1 MAASSPAMIPQTAK
15 VLPEPSAIEMLK
27 AAPKVKI
34 RVHETGDPNE
44 RKDVYVGVNGVGY
57 MIRRGQNVDVP
68 IPVAKV
74 LEDSIQEV
82 YEFDDEGRR
91 MTSRNA
97 QKYPFTYI

>member
-1 MAASSPAMIPQTAK
+1 MAAPSSMPIPQTAK
-15 VLPEPSAIEMLK
+15 VLPESSALEMLK

-57 MIRRGQNVDVP
+57 MIRRGENVEVP
-68 IPVAKV
+68 VPVAKV
-74 LEDSIQEV
+74 LETSIQEV
-82 YEFDDEGRR
+82 YEFDGEGRH

-97 QKYPFTYI
+97 QKYPFTYV